1 MFPRKL
7 HKQFVKK
14 PVLDVENDWE
24 SKQDFM
30 PLSSNSDSPVF
41 WKLSISSASRFI
53 KTIDVIFEELNLCG
67 RLSVRPFIHPIQ
79 TCL

>member
-1 MFPRKL
+1 MRKLKVTGKNYFLKFILRYGLPFTKHYLHKMFPRKL

-24 SKQDFM
+24 SKQDLM

-41 WKLSISSASRFI
+41 SENFL
-53 KTIDVIFEELNLCG
+53 VLL
-67 RLSVRPFIHPIQ
+67 H
-79 TCL
+79 